1 MLWWTRRQL
10 KSKNAAARQKAVAAL
25 CQAPSSR
32 DLPLLRALLDDPE
45 VEIRRL
51 AVTAIGHLQEEG
63 CAEALIGALRD
74 QDAGVV
80 RAAIT
85 ALRRTPDDRVIL
97 ALTPLLRHRDAS
109 IRTTIAQTLESLN
122 WQPKTRQEQIWM
134 AVARGQFSRA
144 ASFGPEAVE
153 ALEQALLSA
162 AYGVRVRAVE
172 ALGSINHPGS
182 RKALLQALKSPDAA
196 VAIAALDAL
205 SSQGGPDAVEAI
217 VPMLRHANSGVRV
230 AAIEALSRLGAGSTV
245 PLLQALLEDANW
257 DVRRAA
263 AEALGRL
270 QDPRAVVPLTRALQ
284 DADADVREAGAMALG
299 NLSDRQAIGPLILAL
314 KDPHSSVRRIASG
327 ALTRIDPQ
335 WSRSPEA
342 GAVVEQLKA
351 SLGDADSAARHFV
364 EQLLVNLGA
373 LPPKDTPAA
382 GQEADEAAAVSSPL
396 KRRKLAVS
404 LYLAMLCDRDRDLR
418 QAAAEALGRL
428 GENRAEAALARALSD
443 SDPGVRWAAEQA
455 IEALAANPQSGANQ
469 TGPTTGFPRESPLA

>member
-1 MLWWTRRQL
+1 MLWWTQRQL
-10 KSKNAAARQKAVAAL
+10 KSKNAAVRHKAVAAL
-25 CQAPSSR
+25 CQAPSAR
-32 DLPLLRALLDDPE
+32 HLPLLRGLLNDADPE
-45 VEIRRL
+45 VRRVV
-51 AVTAIGHLQEEG
+51 VTAIGQLQEDD
-63 CAEALIGALRD
+63 CVEALISTLQD
-74 QDAGVV
+74 PDAGVV

-85 ALRRTPDDRVIL
+85 ALRRTPDERVIR
-97 ALTPLLRHRDAS
+97 ALTPLLRHGDAN
-109 IRTTIAQTLESLN
+109 IRVCVAQTLESLN
-122 WQPKTRQEQIWM
+122 WQPKSREEQIWM
-134 AVARGQFSRA
+134 AVARGHFSRA

-153 ALEQALLSA
+153 ALESAMHSA
-162 AYGVRVRAVE
+162 AYGARVRAVE
-172 ALGSINHPGS
+172 ALGSINHPRS
-182 RKALLQALKSPDAA
+182 RRTLRQALKSSDAA
-196 VAIAALDAL
+196 VSIAALDAL

-428 GENRAEAALARALSD
+428 GESRVEAALARALTD
-443 SDPGVRWAAEQA
+443 GDHGVRWAVEQA
-455 IEALAANPQSGANQ
+455 INALRARTDTGAAHGA
-469 TGPTTGFPRESPLA
+469 

>member
-1 MLWWTRRQL
+1 
-10 KSKNAAARQKAVAAL
+10 
-25 CQAPSSR
+25 
-32 DLPLLRALLDDPE
+32 
-45 VEIRRL
+45 
-51 AVTAIGHLQEEG
+51 
-63 CAEALIGALRD
+63 
-74 QDAGVV
+74 
-80 RAAIT
+80 
-85 ALRRTPDDRVIL
+85 
-97 ALTPLLRHRDAS
+97 LTPLLRHGDAN
-109 IRTTIAQTLESLN
+109 IRVCVAQTLESLN
-122 WQPKTRQEQIWM
+122 WQPKSREEQIWM
-134 AVARGQFSRA
+134 AVARGHFSRA

-153 ALEQALLSA
+153 ALESAMHSA
-162 AYGVRVRAVE
+162 AYGARVRAVE
-172 ALGSINHPGS
+172 ALGSINHPRS
-182 RKALLQALKSPDAA
+182 RRTLCQALKSSDAA
-196 VAIAALDAL
+196 VSIAALDAL

-230 AAIEALSRLGAGSTV
+230 AAIEALRPGCRLHSALAASLAGGCQLGRS
-245 PLLQALLEDANW
+245 ARRRGSA
-257 DVRRAA
+257 RAA
-263 AEALGRL
+263 AGP
-270 QDPRAVVPLTRALQ
+270 PRRGSVDACLQ

-299 NLSDRQAIGPLILAL
+299 NLSDRQALGPLILAL

-428 GENRAEAALARALSD
+428 GESRVEAALARALTD
-443 SDPGVRWAAEQA
+443 GDHGVRWAVEQA
-455 IEALAANPQSGANQ
+455 INALRARTDTGAAHGA
-469 TGPTTGFPRESPLA
+469 